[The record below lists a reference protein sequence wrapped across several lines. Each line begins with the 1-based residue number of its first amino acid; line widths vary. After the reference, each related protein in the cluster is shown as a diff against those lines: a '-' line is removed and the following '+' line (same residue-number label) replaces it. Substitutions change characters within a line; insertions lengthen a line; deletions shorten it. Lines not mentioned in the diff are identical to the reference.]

1 MNEQKKLEQHI
12 DTLNAKALTDVIG
25 KEHLQTTQA
34 IVLDGIGQ
42 KCASERRRFQKAT
55 RTRQSITNVLS
66 CAVILLCFYYLL
78 PHSDQC
84 RYAIDGHFTDH
95 TSTINNINSVFDL

>member
-1 MNEQKKLEQHI
+1 MNKQKKLEQHI
-12 DTLNAKALTDVIG
+12 DTLNARALTDSIG
-25 KEHLQTTQA
+25 KERLQTTQA

-42 KCASERRRFQKAT
+42 KCASERIRLRRAAST
-55 RTRQSITNVLS
+55 HQSISNILS

-95 TSTINNINSVFDL
+95 TSTINAINSVFDL

>member
-1 MNEQKKLEQHI
+1 MNKQKKLEQHI
-12 DTLNAKALTDVIG
+12 DKLNAKALTDSIG
-25 KEHLQTTQA
+25 KERLQSTQA
-34 IVLDGIGQ
+34 ILLDGIGQ
-42 KCASERRRFQKAT
+42 KCASERIRLQRAT
-55 RTRQSITNVLS
+55 STRQSISNILS

-95 TSTINNINSVFDL
+95 TSTINVINSVFDL